1 MVKIAQLIRY
11 RGTYSDVNK
20 TTRYKAKDLDIS
32 PAKAVIL
39 NENDLLYVCLSP
51 DFTSGHAK
59 VL

>member
-1 MVKIAQLIRY
+1 MMLTKPC
-11 RGTYSDVNK
+11 
-20 TTRYKAKDLDIS
+20 TRYKAKDLDIS